1 MAWGTGAR
9 VAVAALSLS
18 GSGLIGIAL
27 HESWR
32 DTAYL
37 PTPNDVPTIGFGS
50 TKGVKPGDR
59 ISVERG
65 LIRLKDDASSA
76 EKAVRE
82 CAPVPMYQHEFDAWV
97 SFTFNVG
104 NGAFC
109 RSTAARLL
117 NEGKYLEACA
127 QMDRWVLQAGKP
139 LPGLVR
145 RRAEER
151 AMCEGPKAYG

>member
-1 MAWGTGAR
+1 VNPRMV
-9 VAVAALSLS
+9 VASLSLS
-18 GSGLIGIAL
+18 GAGLIGIAL

-50 TKGVKPGDR
+50 TEGVKLGDK
-59 ISVERG
+59 ITVERG
-65 LIRLKDDASSA
+65 LMRLKEDASDA
-76 EKAVRE
+76 ENAVIN

-104 NGAFC
+104 GSAFC
-109 RSTAARLL
+109 HSTAAKLL

-127 QMDRWVLQAGKP
+127 QMDRWVYQGKNV
-139 LPGLVR
+139 LPGLVK
-145 RRAEER
+145 RRAQER
-151 AMCEGPKAYG
+151 KLCEGKK